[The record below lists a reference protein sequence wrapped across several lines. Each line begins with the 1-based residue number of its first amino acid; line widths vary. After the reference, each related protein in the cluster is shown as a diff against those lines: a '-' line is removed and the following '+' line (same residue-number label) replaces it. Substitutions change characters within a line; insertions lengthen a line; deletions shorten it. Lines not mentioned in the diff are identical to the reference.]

1 MTPLRD
7 LANGL
12 PAVLGGQILLV
23 ACSVFYLIWW
33 TVVFAPDGRTPRPS
47 GALFLAGAAFAGLGG
62 LVLLVWIT
70 MAVVFRYSSLAALTA
85 SLAAPVIQAWGWGFG
100 PATVGTIIMSALLIW
115 RTRPTSASC
124 WPARK
129 ASSARKPRAP
139 PSHPRADRSPWPPHA
154 PPFAPGSG

>member
-47 GALFLAGAAFAGLGG
+47 GDG
-62 LVLLVWIT
+62 
-70 MAVVFRYSSLAALTA
+70 S
-85 SLAAPVIQAWGWGFG
+85 
-100 PATVGTIIMSALLIW
+100 IW
-115 RTRPTSASC
+115 TRGC
-124 WPARK
+124 
-129 ASSARKPRAP
+129 
-139 PSHPRADRSPWPPHA
+139 RSY
-154 PPFAPGSG
+154 